1 MIKKTSPFFS
11 AKNLICAAFET
22 EQPVQSCLLYWFI
35 YGLIREWPNPII
47 LKNGD
52 GIFPLR
58 GAEGASRGNRNSLWI
73 MKGTIKFP
81 HERLSRNSKEKFPHE
96 RRSREW
102 GNFFLLWLLS
112 LEWGNSIVPWMM
124 NREFFPSPFFKMMGL
139 TFLFTNWKSFEYI
152 MLLLVFL

>member
-1 MIKKTSPFFS
+1 ML
-11 AKNLICAAFET
+11 KNLINPE
-22 EQPVQSCLLYWFI
+22 SIIFI
-35 YGLIREWPNPII
+35 QKNKFPHRKWPNPII

-58 GAEGASRGNRNSLWI
+58 GAEGASRGNKNSLWI
-73 MKGTIKFP
+73 MKGTIIFH
-81 HERLSRNSKEKFPHE
+81 HERLCRNSKEKFPHE

-139 TFLFTNWKSFEYI
+139 TFLFTYWKLSYVSRYI
-152 MLLLVFL
+152 EIF

>member
-1 MIKKTSPFFS
+1 MPNMLLQEHYDLFF
-11 AKNLICAAFET
+11 LFL
-22 EQPVQSCLLYWFI
+22 Q
-35 YGLIREWPNPII
+35 WPNPIM

-58 GAEGASRGNRNSLWI
+58 GADGASRGNRNSLWI
-73 MKGTIKFP
+73 MKGTIEFP

-112 LEWGNSIVPWMM
+112 LEWGNIIVPWMM

-139 TFLFTNWKSFEYI
+139 TFLFTYWKLEIWSSFAKSS
-152 MLLLVFL
+152 LKW

>member
-1 MIKKTSPFFS
+1 MK
-11 AKNLICAAFET
+11 
-22 EQPVQSCLLYWFI
+22 
-35 YGLIREWPNPII
+35 WPNPII

-96 RRSREW
+96 RQSREW

-139 TFLFTNWKSFEYI
+139 TFLFTFWKLLKSVSKSVYQKIKIFLPLFNNLIYVIFISYI
-152 MLLLVFL
+152 KAK

>member
-1 MIKKTSPFFS
+1 MLKWRFRMSMKKMNSKKKCFFIE
-11 AKNLICAAFET
+11 KD
-22 EQPVQSCLLYWFI
+22 
-35 YGLIREWPNPII
+35 WPNPII

-58 GAEGASRGNRNSLWI
+58 GAEGASRGNKNSLWI
-73 MKGTIKFP
+73 MKGTIEFP

-112 LEWGNSIVPWMM
+112 LEWWNIIVPWMM

-139 TFLFTNWKSFEYI
+139 TFLFTYWKLFKY
-152 MLLLVFL
+152 